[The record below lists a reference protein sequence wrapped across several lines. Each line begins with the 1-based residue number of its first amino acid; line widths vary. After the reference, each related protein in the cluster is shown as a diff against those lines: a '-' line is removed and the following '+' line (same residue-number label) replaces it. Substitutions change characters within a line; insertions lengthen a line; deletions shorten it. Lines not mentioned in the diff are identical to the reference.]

1 MTPTAIVAG
10 GGDAG
15 ASDWQAASSS
25 KQAIVAVSRARSI
38 ELGLM
43 QCMV

>member
-1 MTPTAIVAG
+1 MTPTAIVAS

-15 ASDWQAASSS
+15 ATDWQAASS
-25 KQAIVAVSRARSI
+25 KQAIVAVSRASSI